1 MIFTFEL
8 ENGMTYTEE
17 FDSPADFIAS
27 QLADFDVLPDEGI
40 IRSLEV
46 DGETI
51 KFEGTILDLYN
62 LYTK

>member
-17 FDSPADFIAS
+17 FDSPADFIAG

-40 IRSLEV
+40 IRALEV
-46 DGETI
+46 AGE
-51 KFEGTILDLYN
+51 KVEFSGTILDLYN